1 MWVGGGKR
9 GLRQIETAHTGTSV
23 IKGTASA
30 YNIQNPKMYRQ
41 DEKRC
46 RTGGARFVQAWT
58 GGVAVRSDAGGKCMY
73 EMKTAADVL
82 QMLGTDRERGLT
94 RSEAMERKA
103 KYGANKLKDQEQK
116 SVGQM
121 ILEQL
126 NDPLI
131 LILVVAMAISLMLH
145 ELGDAIIII
154 TVVVLNATVG
164 IIQEGKAGK
173 AVEALKKI
181 SSPQAVVLREGKRM
195 KIDAED
201 LVQGDIVLLEAG
213 NMVPADLRLIDTNGI
228 CVEESTLTGES
239 VPVEKDADHVVKETG
254 DNSCANM
261 AYMSTYVTKG
271 RGRGVVVATGMD
283 TRIGHIADMLHGS
296 KEKLTPLQVKLGE
309 LGKILSFLAVG
320 ICVFLFVV
328 AVLQRR
334 DVGEMLLTSVSLA
347 VAAVPEGLPAIV
359 TIVLA
364 LSVSRMVRAKT
375 IVRKL
380 SSVETLG
387 AVEVVCS
394 DKTGTLTQNK
404 MTVTECYLEG
414 RLVTQDR
421 IAGFFAGAVTD
432 SPAGSTECR
441 HFLLGCLLCNDGI
454 LLEDDKIGDPTELA
468 LLYMARSCGAD
479 IDRLRAAYP
488 RIGEKGFDS
497 RRKMMT
503 TVHRENGEIV
513 SYSKGAA
520 ERILE
525 GCDRMYRQGQLIR
538 MTGAEKEDV
547 AKIQKQLM
555 GEGRRVMALAMDRS
569 GGMEEKNMIFL
580 GLLSMQDPVRTEA
593 VQAVADFE
601 KAGVS
606 TVMITG
612 DHPDTAYSIAREL
625 GIADDPG
632 QCITGRELD
641 RMKDQEFLRRLQELR
656 VFARVTPEH
665 KVKIVEGYRTLGRT
679 VAMTGDG
686 VNDAPSLQAADIGI
700 AMGLNGT
707 DVARGA
713 ADFVLMDDNFAT
725 IHTAIR
731 EGRGI
736 YENIRK
742 SVLFLLSSNLGE
754 IMTMLLTIVAGLPSP
769 LKASFILW
777 INLITDSLPALAL
790 GVDDNEG
797 ESLMR
802 EKPRRKEDSLFAK
815 GGLLCVICYGLV
827 IGGVSLAAF
836 LKVPY
841 DRILAEGLPV
851 SLHNVL
857 EGLRISTVLAKA
869 QTHAFTV
876 LGISQLFHAIG
887 MRDVNRSVF
896 KMNHRNN
903 PYMLG
908 AVAAGIAL
916 QAAVTEIEPLI
927 RLFGTVRL
935 SMAEWIQLIALSVTP
950 LIVHELLVAVSRGR
964 RHEEEESMPVTMRL
978 RSGETGR

>member
-1 MWVGGGKR
+1 
-9 GLRQIETAHTGTSV
+9 
-23 IKGTASA
+23 
-30 YNIQNPKMYRQ
+30 
-41 DEKRC
+41 
-46 RTGGARFVQAWT
+46 
-58 GGVAVRSDAGGKCMY
+58 MY
-73 EMKTAADVL
+73 EMKTAADTL
-82 QMLGTDRERGLT
+82 RMLETDKDKGLT
-94 RSEAMERKA
+94 RREAMERRA
-103 KYGANKLKDQEQK
+103 KYGANRLESQEQK
-116 SVGQM
+116 SLGQM
-121 ILEQL
+121 IAEQL

-145 ELGDAIIII
+145 ELGDAVIIV
-154 TVVVLNATVG
+154 TVVVLNAAVG

-173 AVEALKKI
+173 AVEAIKKI
-181 SSPQAVVLREGKRM
+181 SSPQAVVLREGERT
-195 KIDAED
+195 KIAAEE

-213 NMVPADLRLIDTNGI
+213 NMVPADLRLIETNGV

-239 VPVEKDADHVVKETG
+239 VPVEKEAEHVVEASG
-254 DNSCANM
+254 DNSCMNM

-271 RGRGVVVATGMD
+271 RGMGVVTATGMD
-283 TRIGHIADMLHGS
+283 TRIGHIAGMLHEG

-309 LGKILSFLAVG
+309 LGKLLSALAVG
-320 ICVFLFVV
+320 ICIFLFVV
-328 AVLQRR
+328 AVLQKRN
-334 DVGEMLLTSVSLA
+334 VGEMLLTSVSLA

-414 RLVTQDR
+414 KLSGREQLCTL
-421 IAGFFAGAVTD
+421 FAGAGQKMAPD
-432 SPAGSTECR
+432 SAES
-441 HFLLGCLLCNDGI
+441 HFLTGSVLCNDGM
-454 LLEDDKIGDPTELA
+454 LKGEEKLGDPTELA
-468 LLYMARSCGAD
+468 LLYMARDCGVNLEA
-479 IDRLRAAYP
+479 LRARYP
-488 RIGEKGFDS
+488 RTAERGFDS
-497 RRKMMT
+497 ARKMMT
-503 TVHRENGEIV
+503 TVHRQGPETV
-513 SYSKGAA
+513 AYSKGAA

-525 GCDRMYRQGQLIR
+525 GCSRIYRQGRLCELTQTDRAAITR
-538 MTGAEKEDV
+538 VQGS
-547 AKIQKQLM
+547 LM
-555 GEGRRVMALAMDRS
+555 AEGRRVMGLAMDPQ
-569 GGMEEKNMIFL
+569 GGMAEKDMVFL
-580 GLLSMQDPVRTEA
+580 GLVSMQDPVRQEA
-593 VQAVADFE
+593 VQAVADFAR
-601 KAGVS
+601 AGVA

-612 DHPDTAYSIAREL
+612 DHPDTAFSIAKEL
-625 GIADDPG
+625 GIASRPE

-641 RMKDQEFLRRLQELR
+641 HLKEHSFLQRLKELR

-665 KVKIVEGYRTLGRT
+665 KVRIVEGYRTLGRT

-700 AMGLNGT
+700 AMGMNGT

-754 IMTMLLTIVAGLPSP
+754 IMTMLVTIVAGLPSP

-790 GVDDNEG
+790 GVDDNDSEG
-797 ESLMR
+797 LMR
-802 EKPRRKEDSLFAK
+802 EKPRRKGDSLFAR

-841 DRILAEGLPV
+841 DRIVAEGLPV
-851 SLHNVL
+851 SLHNVI
-857 EGLRISTVLAKA
+857 EGLRISAVLAKA

-903 PYMLG
+903 PYMIG
-908 AVAAGIAL
+908 AFLIGIAL
-916 QAAVTEIEPLI
+916 QAAVTEIGPLI

-935 SMAEWIQLIALSVTP
+935 SLMEWGQLIALSATP
-950 LIVHELLVAVSRGR
+950 LIVHELLVAIGYGNRYR
-964 RHEEEESMPVTMRL
+964 EEEGARSAEESSFTAETAAL
-978 RSGETGR
+978 RGGETGR

>member
-1 MWVGGGKR
+1 
-9 GLRQIETAHTGTSV
+9 
-23 IKGTASA
+23 
-30 YNIQNPKMYRQ
+30 
-41 DEKRC
+41 
-46 RTGGARFVQAWT
+46 
-58 GGVAVRSDAGGKCMY
+58 MY
-73 EMKTAADVL
+73 EMKTAADTL
-82 QMLGTDRERGLT
+82 RMLETDKDKGLT
-94 RSEAMERKA
+94 RREAMERRA
-103 KYGANKLKDQEQK
+103 KYGANRLESQEQK
-116 SVGQM
+116 SLGQM
-121 ILEQL
+121 IAEQL

-145 ELGDAIIII
+145 ELGDAVIIV
-154 TVVVLNATVG
+154 TVVVLNAAVG

-181 SSPQAVVLREGKRM
+181 SSPQAVVLREGERT
-195 KIDAED
+195 KIAAEE

-213 NMVPADLRLIDTNGI
+213 NMVPADLRLIETNGV

-239 VPVEKDADHVVKETG
+239 VPVEKEAEHVVETSG
-254 DNSCANM
+254 DNSCMNM

-271 RGRGVVVATGMD
+271 RGMGVVTATGMD
-283 TRIGHIADMLHGS
+283 TRIGHIAGMLHEG

-309 LGKILSFLAVG
+309 LGKLLSALAVG
-320 ICVFLFVV
+320 ICIFLFVV
-328 AVLQRR
+328 AVLQKR

-414 RLVTQDR
+414 KLSGREQLCTL
-421 IAGFFAGAVTD
+421 FAGAGQKQAPD
-432 SPAGSTECR
+432 SAES
-441 HFLLGCLLCNDGI
+441 HFLLGSVLCNDGM
-454 LLEDDKIGDPTELA
+454 LKGEEKLGDPTELA
-468 LLYMARSCGAD
+468 LLYMARDCGVNLEA
-479 IDRLRAAYP
+479 LRARYP
-488 RIGEKGFDS
+488 RTAERGFDS
-497 RRKMMT
+497 ARKMMT
-503 TVHRENGEIV
+503 TVHRQGQETV
-513 SYSKGAA
+513 AYSKGAA

-525 GCDRMYRQGQLIR
+525 GCSRIYRQGRLCELTQADRAAITR
-538 MTGAEKEDV
+538 VQGS
-547 AKIQKQLM
+547 LM
-555 GEGRRVMALAMDRS
+555 AEGRRVMGLAMDPQ
-569 GGMEEKNMIFL
+569 GGMAEKDMVFL
-580 GLLSMQDPVRTEA
+580 GLVSMQDPVRQEA
-593 VQAVADFE
+593 VQAVADFAR
-601 KAGVS
+601 AGVA

-612 DHPDTAYSIAREL
+612 DHPDTAFSIAKEL
-625 GIADDPG
+625 GIASRPE

-641 RMKDQEFLRRLQELR
+641 HLKEHSFLQRLKELR

-665 KVKIVEGYRTLGRT
+665 KVRIVEGYRTLGRT

-700 AMGLNGT
+700 AMGMNGT

-754 IMTMLLTIVAGLPSP
+754 IMTMLVTIVAGLPSP

-790 GVDDNEG
+790 GVDDNDSEG
-797 ESLMR
+797 LMR
-802 EKPRRKEDSLFAK
+802 EKPRRKGDSLFAR

-841 DRILAEGLPV
+841 DRIVAEGLPV
-851 SLHNVL
+851 SLHNVI
-857 EGLRISTVLAKA
+857 EGLRISAVLAKA

-903 PYMLG
+903 PYMIG
-908 AVAAGIAL
+908 AFLIGIAL
-916 QAAVTEIEPLI
+916 QAAVTEIGPLI

-935 SMAEWIQLIALSVTP
+935 SLMEWGQLIALSATP
-950 LIVHELLVAVSRGR
+950 LIVHELLVAIGYGNRYR
-964 RHEEEESMPVTMRL
+964 EEEGARSAEESSFTAETAAL
-978 RSGETGR
+978 RGGETGR

>member
-1 MWVGGGKR
+1 
-9 GLRQIETAHTGTSV
+9 
-23 IKGTASA
+23 
-30 YNIQNPKMYRQ
+30 
-41 DEKRC
+41 
-46 RTGGARFVQAWT
+46 
-58 GGVAVRSDAGGKCMY
+58 MY
-73 EMKTAADVL
+73 EMKTAADTL
-82 QMLGTDRERGLT
+82 RMLETDKDKGLT
-94 RSEAMERKA
+94 RREAMERRA
-103 KYGANKLKDQEQK
+103 KYGANRLESQEQK
-116 SVGQM
+116 SLGQM
-121 ILEQL
+121 IAEQL

-145 ELGDAIIII
+145 ELGDAVIIV
-154 TVVVLNATVG
+154 TVVVLNAAVG

-181 SSPQAVVLREGKRM
+181 SSPQAVVLREGERA
-195 KIDAED
+195 KIAAEE

-213 NMVPADLRLIDTNGI
+213 NMVPADLRLIETNGV

-239 VPVEKDADHVVKETG
+239 VPVEKEAEHVVETSG
-254 DNSCANM
+254 DNSCMNM

-271 RGRGVVVATGMD
+271 RGMGVVTATGMD
-283 TRIGHIADMLHGS
+283 TRIGHIAGMLHEG

-309 LGKILSFLAVG
+309 LGKLLSALAVG
-320 ICVFLFVV
+320 ICIFLFVV
-328 AVLQRR
+328 AVLQKR

-414 RLVTQDR
+414 KLSGREQLCTL
-421 IAGFFAGAVTD
+421 FAGAGQKQAPD
-432 SPAGSTECR
+432 SAES
-441 HFLLGCLLCNDGI
+441 HFLLGSVLCNDGM
-454 LLEDDKIGDPTELA
+454 LKGEEKLGDPTELA
-468 LLYMARSCGAD
+468 LLYMARDCGVNLEA
-479 IDRLRAAYP
+479 LRARYP
-488 RIGEKGFDS
+488 RTAERGFDS
-497 RRKMMT
+497 ARKMMT
-503 TVHRENGEIV
+503 TVHRQGPETV
-513 SYSKGAA
+513 AYSKGAA

-525 GCDRMYRQGQLIR
+525 GCSRIYRQGRLCELTQTDSAAITR
-538 MTGAEKEDV
+538 VQGS
-547 AKIQKQLM
+547 LM
-555 GEGRRVMALAMDRS
+555 AEGRRVMGLAMDPQ
-569 GGMEEKNMIFL
+569 GGMAEKDMVFL
-580 GLLSMQDPVRTEA
+580 GLVSMQDPVRQEA
-593 VQAVADFE
+593 VQAVADFAR
-601 KAGVS
+601 AGVA

-612 DHPDTAYSIAREL
+612 DHPDTAFSIAKEL
-625 GIADDPG
+625 GIASRPE

-641 RMKDQEFLRRLQELR
+641 HLKEHSFLQRLKELR

-665 KVKIVEGYRTLGRT
+665 KVRIVEGYRTLGKT

-700 AMGLNGT
+700 AMGMNGT

-754 IMTMLLTIVAGLPSP
+754 IMTMLVTIVAGLPSP

-790 GVDDNEG
+790 GVDDNDSEG
-797 ESLMR
+797 LMR
-802 EKPRRKEDSLFAK
+802 EKPRRKGDSLFAR

-841 DRILAEGLPV
+841 DRIVAEGLPV
-851 SLHNVL
+851 SLHNVI
-857 EGLRISTVLAKA
+857 EGLRISAVLAKA

-903 PYMLG
+903 PYMIG
-908 AVAAGIAL
+908 AFLIGIAL
-916 QAAVTEIEPLI
+916 QAAVTEIGPLI

-935 SMAEWIQLIALSVTP
+935 SLMEWGQLIALSATP
-950 LIVHELLVAVSRGR
+950 LIVHELLVAIGYGNRYR
-964 RHEEEESMPVTMRL
+964 EEGARSAEESSFTAETAAL
-978 RSGETGR
+978 RGGETGR

>member
-1 MWVGGGKR
+1 
-9 GLRQIETAHTGTSV
+9 
-23 IKGTASA
+23 
-30 YNIQNPKMYRQ
+30 
-41 DEKRC
+41 
-46 RTGGARFVQAWT
+46 
-58 GGVAVRSDAGGKCMY
+58 MY
-73 EMKTAADVL
+73 EMKTAAETLRLLETDKDKG
-82 QMLGTDRERGLT
+82 LGRR
-94 RSEAMERKA
+94 EAMERKT
-103 KYGANKLKDQEQK
+103 KYGANKLKDQEKK

-145 ELGDAIIII
+145 ELGDAIIIV

-164 IIQEGKAGK
+164 IIQEGKADK

-181 SSPQAVVLREGKRM
+181 SSPQAVVLREGKRI
-195 KIDAED
+195 KIPAED
-201 LVQGDIVLLEAG
+201 LVQGDIVFLEAG
-213 NMVPADLRLIDTNGI
+213 NMIPADLRLIESQGI
-228 CVEESTLTGES
+228 CIEESALTGES
-239 VPVEKDADHVVKETG
+239 IAVEKDADHVVEVPG
-254 DNSCANM
+254 DNSHDNM
-261 AYMSTYVTKG
+261 AYMSTYMTKG
-271 RGRGVVVATGMD
+271 RGKGVVVATGME
-283 TRIGHIADMLHGS
+283 TRIGHIADMLHEG

-309 LGKILSFLAVG
+309 LGKVLSFLAVG

-328 AVLQRR
+328 AVLQKR

-414 RLVTQDR
+414 RLVTRDKFREFFEQM
-421 IAGFFAGAVTD
+421 IAETVSGQTAAGQTVDA
-432 SPAGSTECR
+432 ERR
-441 HFLLGCLLCNDGI
+441 HFMLGCILCNDGM
-454 LLEDDKIGDPTELA
+454 LTEDDKIGDPTELA
-468 LLYMARSCGAD
+468 LLYMAKECD
-479 IDRLRAAYP
+479 VDVEKLRTAYP

-497 RRKMMT
+497 ERKMMT
-503 TVHRENGEIV
+503 TVNRENDTLIA
-513 SYSKGAA
+513 YSKGAA

-525 GCDRMYRQGQLIR
+525 GCSRMYRQGKLCELTQSDIDAVTR
-538 MTGAEKEDV
+538 V
-547 AKIQKQLM
+547 QKQLM
-555 GEGRRVMALAMDRS
+555 GEGRRVLALAMEMS
-569 GGMEEKNMIFL
+569 GSLQEKNMIFL
-580 GLLSMQDPVRTEA
+580 GLLSMQDPVRPEA

-612 DHPDTAYSIAREL
+612 DHPDTAYCIAREL
-625 GIADDPG
+625 GIADRPQ

-641 RMKDQEFLRRLQELR
+641 HMKDHGFLQRLQEIK

-665 KVKIVEGYRTLGRT
+665 KVRIVEGYRTLGKT

-725 IHTAIR
+725 IHLAIR

-754 IMTMLLTIVAGLPSP
+754 IITMLLTIVAGLPSP

-797 ESLMR
+797 ESLMN
-802 EKPRRKEDSLFAK
+802 EKPRRRDESLFAK

-841 DRILAEGLPV
+841 DRIIAEGLPV
-851 SLHNVL
+851 SLHNVV

-903 PYMLG
+903 PYMIG
-908 AVAAGIAL
+908 ALVVGIAL
-916 QAAVTEIEPLI
+916 QAAVTEITPLI

-935 SMAEWIQLIALSVTP
+935 GLIEWMQLIALSITP
-950 LIVHELLVAVSRGR
+950 LIVHELLAVVGKGR
-964 RHEEEESMPVTMRL
+964 RQEKPGKQVSEIVTSTPEPLTAAGKDR
-978 RSGETGR
+978 

>member
-1 MWVGGGKR
+1 
-9 GLRQIETAHTGTSV
+9 
-23 IKGTASA
+23 
-30 YNIQNPKMYRQ
+30 
-41 DEKRC
+41 
-46 RTGGARFVQAWT
+46 
-58 GGVAVRSDAGGKCMY
+58 MY
-73 EMKTAADVL
+73 EMKTAADTL
-82 QMLGTDRERGLT
+82 RMLETDKDKGLT
-94 RSEAMERKA
+94 RREAMERRA
-103 KYGANKLKDQEQK
+103 KYGANRLESQEQK
-116 SVGQM
+116 SLGQM
-121 ILEQL
+121 IAEQL

-145 ELGDAIIII
+145 ELGDAVIIV
-154 TVVVLNATVG
+154 TVVVLNAAVG

-181 SSPQAVVLREGKRM
+181 SSPQAVVLREGERA
-195 KIDAED
+195 KIAAEE

-213 NMVPADLRLIDTNGI
+213 NMVPADLRLIETNGV

-239 VPVEKDADHVVKETG
+239 VPVEKEAEHVVEASG
-254 DNSCANM
+254 DNSCMNM

-271 RGRGVVVATGMD
+271 RGMGVVTATGMD
-283 TRIGHIADMLHGS
+283 TRIGHIAGMLHEG

-309 LGKILSFLAVG
+309 LGKLLSALAVG
-320 ICVFLFVV
+320 ICIFLFVV
-328 AVLQRR
+328 AVLQKR

-414 RLVTQDR
+414 KLSGREQLCTL
-421 IAGFFAGAVTD
+421 FAGAGQKLAPD
-432 SPAGSTECR
+432 SAES
-441 HFLLGCLLCNDGI
+441 HFLTGSVLCNDGM
-454 LLEDDKIGDPTELA
+454 LKGEEKLGDPTELA
-468 LLYMARSCGAD
+468 LLYMARDCGVNLEA
-479 IDRLRAAYP
+479 LRARYP
-488 RIGEKGFDS
+488 RTAERGFDS
-497 RRKMMT
+497 ARKMMT
-503 TVHRENGEIV
+503 TVHRQGPETV
-513 SYSKGAA
+513 AYSKGAA

-525 GCDRMYRQGQLIR
+525 GCSRIYRQGRLCELTQTDRAAITR
-538 MTGAEKEDV
+538 VQGS
-547 AKIQKQLM
+547 LM
-555 GEGRRVMALAMDRS
+555 AEGRRVMGLAMDPQ
-569 GGMEEKNMIFL
+569 GGMAEKDMVFL
-580 GLLSMQDPVRTEA
+580 GLVSMQDPVRQEA
-593 VQAVADFE
+593 VQAVADFAR
-601 KAGVS
+601 AGVA

-612 DHPDTAYSIAREL
+612 DHPDTAFSIAKEL
-625 GIADDPG
+625 GIASRPE

-641 RMKDQEFLRRLQELR
+641 HLKEHSFLQRLKELR

-665 KVKIVEGYRTLGRT
+665 KVRIVEGYRTLGRT

-700 AMGLNGT
+700 AMGMNGT

-754 IMTMLLTIVAGLPSP
+754 IMTMLVTIVAGLPSP

-790 GVDDNEG
+790 GVDDNDSEG
-797 ESLMR
+797 LMR
-802 EKPRRKEDSLFAK
+802 EKPRRKGDSLFAR

-841 DRILAEGLPV
+841 DRIVAEGLPV
-851 SLHNVL
+851 SLHNVI
-857 EGLRISTVLAKA
+857 EGLRISAVLAKA

-903 PYMLG
+903 PYMIG
-908 AVAAGIAL
+908 AFLIGIAL
-916 QAAVTEIEPLI
+916 QAAVTEIGPLI

-935 SMAEWIQLIALSVTP
+935 SLMEWGQLIALSATP
-950 LIVHELLVAVSRGR
+950 LIVHELLVAIGYGNRYR
-964 RHEEEESMPVTMRL
+964 EEEGARSAEESSFTAETAAL
-978 RSGETGR
+978 RGGETGR

>member
-1 MWVGGGKR
+1 
-9 GLRQIETAHTGTSV
+9 
-23 IKGTASA
+23 
-30 YNIQNPKMYRQ
+30 
-41 DEKRC
+41 
-46 RTGGARFVQAWT
+46 
-58 GGVAVRSDAGGKCMY
+58 MY
-73 EMKTAADVL
+73 ELKTAAEALRV
-82 QMLGTDRERGLT
+82 LGTDREKGLG
-94 RSEAMERKA
+94 RAEVMERQA
-103 KYGANKLKDQEQK
+103 KYGANRLKDQEKK

-131 LILVVAMAISLMLH
+131 LILVAAMAISMMLR
-145 ELGDAIIII
+145 EFGDAVIIV

-173 AVEALKKI
+173 AMEALKKI
-181 SSPQAVVLREGKRM
+181 SSPQAHVLRDGARVR
-195 KIDAED
+195 IPAEE
-201 LVQGDIVLLEAG
+201 LVQGDIVFLEAG
-213 NMVPADLRLIDTNGI
+213 NMVPADVRLIETIGV

-239 VPVEKDADHVVKETG
+239 VPVEKDAGLVADSTG

-271 RGRGVVVATGMD
+271 RGMGVVTAIGMD
-283 TRIGHIADMLHGS
+283 TRIGHIADMLHGGG
-296 KEKLTPLQVKLGE
+296 EKLTPLQIRLGE
-309 LGKILSFLAVG
+309 LGKVLSLLAVG
-320 ICVFLFVV
+320 ICVFLFVT

-334 DVGEMLLTSVSLA
+334 DVGDMLLTSVSLA

-364 LSVSRMVRAKT
+364 LSVSRMVKAKT

-394 DKTGTLTQNK
+394 DKTGTLTQNR
-404 MTVTECYLEG
+404 MTVTECYVSGKLYRRE
-414 RLVTQDR
+414 QFSE
-421 IAGFFAGAVTD
+421 IFASASKQG
-432 SPAGSTECR
+432 ER
-441 HFLLGCLLCNDGI
+441 FLRGCVLCNDGVADGG
-454 LLEDDKIGDPTELA
+454 ERNGDPTELA
-468 LLYMARSCGAD
+468 LLDLAGACGAD
-479 IDRLRAAYP
+479 VGNIRAAYP
-488 RIGEKGFDS
+488 RVAEKGFDS
-497 RRKMMT
+497 ERKMMT
-503 TVHRENGEIV
+503 TAHRENGGIV
-513 SYSKGAA
+513 SYTKGAA

-525 GCDRMYRQGQLIR
+525 NCDRIYRNGQVCV
-538 MTGAEKEDV
+538 MSQSDKNAASET
-547 AKIQKQLM
+547 QKRLM
-555 GEGRRVMALAMDRS
+555 GEGRRVLALAMGED
-569 GGMEEKNMIFL
+569 GGMREKDMIFL
-580 GLLSMQDPVRTEA
+580 GLISMQDPVRLEA
-593 VQAVADFE
+593 VQAVADFR

-612 DHPDTAYSIAREL
+612 DHPDTAYSIAEEL
-625 GIADDPG
+625 GIAHSPS
-632 QCITGRELD
+632 QCVTGKELD
-641 RMKDQEFLRRLQELR
+641 HMKDHHFLQKLEELK

-665 KVKIVEGYRTLGRT
+665 KVRIVEGYRTLGRT

-725 IHTAIR
+725 IRTAIR

-754 IMTMLLTIVAGLPSP
+754 IITMLVTIVAGLPSP
-769 LKASFILW
+769 LKAGFILW

-790 GVDDNEG
+790 GVDDNDG
-797 ESLMR
+797 ESLMS
-802 EKPRRKEDSLFAK
+802 EPPRRKEESLFAK
-815 GGLLCVICYGLV
+815 GGLGCVICYGLV

-841 DRILAEGLPV
+841 DRIMAEHLPV

-857 EGLRISTVLAKA
+857 EGLRISSVLAKA

-876 LGISQLFHAIG
+876 LGISQLFHAVG

-896 KMNHRNN
+896 RMNHRNN
-903 PYMLG
+903 PYMIG
-908 AVAAGIAL
+908 AFLIGLAL
-916 QAAVTEIEPLI
+916 QAAVTEIAPLI
-927 RLFGTVRL
+927 DLFGTVRL
-935 SMAEWIQLIALSVTP
+935 TLMEWVQLIALSAMP
-950 LIVHELLVAVSRGR
+950 LIVHELLVAVGTK
-964 RHEEEESMPVTMRL
+964 RHASEEKASEQAGGAAGEDARAALQRL
-978 RSGETGR
+978 Q

>member
-1 MWVGGGKR
+1 
-9 GLRQIETAHTGTSV
+9 
-23 IKGTASA
+23 
-30 YNIQNPKMYRQ
+30 
-41 DEKRC
+41 
-46 RTGGARFVQAWT
+46 
-58 GGVAVRSDAGGKCMY
+58 MY
-73 EMKTAADVL
+73 EMKTAAEVL
-82 QMLGTDRERGLT
+82 RLLETDKDNGLGRR
-94 RSEAMERKA
+94 EAMERKT
-103 KYGANKLKDQEQK
+103 KYGANKLKDQEKK

-145 ELGDAIIII
+145 EIGDAIIIV

-181 SSPQAVVLREGKRM
+181 SSPQAVVLREGKRAR
-195 KIDAED
+195 IPAED

-213 NMVPADLRLIDTNGI
+213 NMIPADLRLLDTQGVCI
-228 CVEESTLTGES
+228 EESTLTGES
-239 VPVEKDADHVVKETG
+239 VAVEKDADYTVEVQG
-254 DNSCANM
+254 DNSHPNM
-261 AYMSTYVTKG
+261 AYMSTYMTKG
-271 RGRGVVVATGMD
+271 RGKGVVVATGMD
-283 TRIGHIADMLHGS
+283 TKVGHIADMLHS
-296 KEKLTPLQVKLGE
+296 NKEKLTPLQVKLGE
-309 LGKILSFLAVG
+309 LGKVLSFLAVG
-320 ICVFLFVV
+320 ICVFLFIV
-328 AVLQRR
+328 AVLQKR

-404 MTVTECYLEG
+404 MTVTECYVEG
-414 RLVTQDR
+414 RLVTR
-421 IAGFFAGAVTD
+421 EHLTGFFAPVTGGGKLQD
-432 SPAGSTECR
+432 GQTAQRDAEYRTAAYVERR
-441 HFLLGCLLCNDGI
+441 HFMLGCLLCNDG
-454 LLEDDKIGDPTELA
+454 LLIGDDKIGDPTELA
-468 LLYMARSCGAD
+468 LLYMAQGCGAD
-479 IDRLRAAYP
+479 IEGLREKYP
-488 RIGEKGFDS
+488 RIAEKGFDS
-497 RRKMMT
+497 ERKMMT
-503 TVHRENGEIV
+503 TVHREGGEII

-520 ERILE
+520 ERILD
-525 GCDRMYRQGQLIR
+525 GCDRMYRQGQPSRMDQADKEAVIR
-538 MTGAEKEDV
+538 V
-547 AKIQKQLM
+547 QKQLM
-555 GEGRRVMALAMDRS
+555 GEGRRVMAIAMETS
-569 GGMEEKNMIFL
+569 GSMREQEMIFL
-580 GLLSMQDPVRTEA
+580 GLLSMQDPVRPEA
-593 VQAVADFE
+593 VRAVADFE
-601 KAGVS
+601 QAGVS

-612 DHPDTAYSIAREL
+612 DHPDTAYSIAKEL
-625 GIADDPG
+625 GIADSPQ

-641 RMKDQEFLRRLQELR
+641 HLQDNSFLQRLQQIR

-665 KVKIVEGYRTLGRT
+665 KVRIVEGYRTLGQT

-754 IMTMLLTIVAGLPSP
+754 IITMLLTIVAGLPSP

-802 EKPRRKEDSLFAK
+802 EKPRRRGESLFAK

-841 DRILAEGLPV
+841 DRIVAEGLPV
-851 SLHNVL
+851 SLHNVV
-857 EGLRISTVLAKA
+857 EGLRISAVLAEA

-903 PYMLG
+903 PYMIG
-908 AVAAGIAL
+908 AVVIGITL
-916 QAAVTEIEPLI
+916 QAAVTEITPLI
-927 RLFGTVRL
+927 HLFGTVRL
-935 SMAEWIQLIALSVTP
+935 SLMEWTQLIALSTTP
-950 LIVHELLVAVSRGR
+950 LIVHELLVMVSRVR
-964 RHEEEESMPVTMRL
+964 KHETA
-978 RSGETGR
+978 ETARILPNEAECKV

>member
-1 MWVGGGKR
+1 
-9 GLRQIETAHTGTSV
+9 
-23 IKGTASA
+23 
-30 YNIQNPKMYRQ
+30 
-41 DEKRC
+41 
-46 RTGGARFVQAWT
+46 
-58 GGVAVRSDAGGKCMY
+58 MY
-73 EMKTAADVL
+73 ELKTTAEVLRVLEADK
-82 QMLGTDRERGLT
+82 DKGLA
-94 RSEAMERKA
+94 RREAMERKA
-103 KYGANKLKDQEQK
+103 KYGANRLKDQEKK

-145 ELGDAIIII
+145 ELGDAVIII

-181 SSPQAVVLREGKRM
+181 SAPQAVVLRESHRI
-195 KIDAED
+195 KIPAED

-213 NMVPADLRLIDTNGI
+213 NMIPADLRLIETQGVCID
-228 CVEESTLTGES
+228 ESTLTGES
-239 VPVEKDADHVVKETG
+239 VAVEKNADYVAEVAG
-254 DNSCANM
+254 DNSCMNM
-261 AYMSTYVTKG
+261 AYMSTYMTKG
-271 RGRGVVVATGMD
+271 RGKGVVVATGMD
-283 TRIGHIADMLHGS
+283 TRVGHIADMLRGG
-296 KEKLTPLQVKLGE
+296 KEKLTPLQEKLGE
-309 LGKILSFLAVG
+309 LGKVLSALAVG
-320 ICVFLFVV
+320 ICVFLFIV
-328 AVLQRR
+328 AVLQKR

-404 MTVTECYLEG
+404 MTVTECYLDGKLIKRKQFGE
-414 RLVTQDR
+414 
-421 IAGFFAGAVTD
+421 FFASVISRFMSA
-432 SPAGSTECR
+432 AGHGQTVQEQAA
-441 HFLLGCLLCNDGI
+441 HFMLGCTLCNDGV
-454 LLEDDKIGDPTELA
+454 LTDEDRSGDPTELA
-468 LLYMARSCGAD
+468 LLYMAKECGAD
-479 IDRLRAAYP
+479 IERLRATYP
-488 RIGEKGFDS
+488 RVAEKGFDS
-497 RRKMMT
+497 ERKMMT
-503 TVHRENGEIV
+503 TVHRVDGSLI
-513 SYSKGAA
+513 SYTKGAA
-520 ERILE
+520 ERILDN
-525 GCDRMYRQGQLIR
+525 CNRIYRQG
-538 MTGAEKEDV
+538 
-547 AKIQKQLM
+547 KICAMPRSDKDAMARVQKQLM
-555 GEGRRVMALAMDRS
+555 GDGRRVLALAMDTD
-569 GGMEEKNMIFL
+569 GGIQERDLIFI
-580 GLLSMQDPVRTEA
+580 GLFSMHDPVRPEA
-593 VQAVADFE
+593 VQAVSDFE
-601 KAGVS
+601 QAGVS

-612 DHPDTAYSIAREL
+612 DHPDTAYCIAREL
-625 GIADDPG
+625 GIANSPQ

-641 RMKDQEFLRRLQELR
+641 HIKDHGFLQKLNDLR

-665 KVKIVEGYRTLGRT
+665 KVRIVEGYRTLGKT

-725 IHTAIR
+725 IHLAIK

-754 IMTMLLTIVAGLPSP
+754 IITMLLTIVAGLPSP

-841 DRILAEGLPV
+841 DRIVAENLPI
-851 SLHNVL
+851 SLHNIV
-857 EGLRISTVLAKA
+857 EGLRISSVLAKA

-896 KMNHRNN
+896 RMNHRNN
-903 PYMLG
+903 PYMIG
-908 AVAAGIAL
+908 AFVIGVAL
-916 QAAVTEIEPLI
+916 QAAVTEITPLI
-927 RLFGTVRL
+927 NLFGTVRL
-935 SMAEWIQLIALSVTP
+935 SLAEWVQLMALSVTP
-950 LIVHELLVAVSRGR
+950 LIVHELLVLVGVRKQDYSKAHSDTVLQQSLQCQ
-964 RHEEEESMPVTMRL
+964 HNEKQTAQP
-978 RSGETGR
+978 

>member
-1 MWVGGGKR
+1 
-9 GLRQIETAHTGTSV
+9 
-23 IKGTASA
+23 
-30 YNIQNPKMYRQ
+30 
-41 DEKRC
+41 
-46 RTGGARFVQAWT
+46 
-58 GGVAVRSDAGGKCMY
+58 MY
-73 EMKTAADVL
+73 EMKTAADTL
-82 QMLGTDRERGLT
+82 RMLETDKDKGLT
-94 RSEAMERKA
+94 RREAMERRA
-103 KYGANKLKDQEQK
+103 KYGANRLESQEQK
-116 SVGQM
+116 SLGQM
-121 ILEQL
+121 IAEQL

-145 ELGDAIIII
+145 ELGDAVIIV
-154 TVVVLNATVG
+154 TVVVLNAAVG

-181 SSPQAVVLREGKRM
+181 SSPQAVVLREGERA
-195 KIDAED
+195 KIAAEE

-213 NMVPADLRLIDTNGI
+213 NMVPADLRLIETNGV

-239 VPVEKDADHVVKETG
+239 VPVEKEAEHVVEASG
-254 DNSCANM
+254 DNSCMNM

-271 RGRGVVVATGMD
+271 RGMGVVTATGMD
-283 TRIGHIADMLHGS
+283 TRIGHIAGMLHEG

-309 LGKILSFLAVG
+309 LGKLLSALAVG
-320 ICVFLFVV
+320 ICIFLFVV
-328 AVLQRR
+328 AVLQKR

-414 RLVTQDR
+414 KLSGREQLCTL
-421 IAGFFAGAVTD
+421 FAGAGQKMAPD
-432 SPAGSTECR
+432 SAES
-441 HFLLGCLLCNDGI
+441 HFLTGSVLCNDGM
-454 LLEDDKIGDPTELA
+454 LKGEEKLGDPTELA
-468 LLYMARSCGAD
+468 LLYMARDCGVNLEA
-479 IDRLRAAYP
+479 LRARYP
-488 RIGEKGFDS
+488 RTAERGFDS
-497 RRKMMT
+497 ARKMMT
-503 TVHRENGEIV
+503 TVHRQGPETV
-513 SYSKGAA
+513 AYSKGAA

-525 GCDRMYRQGQLIR
+525 GCSRIYRQGRLCELTQTDRAAITR
-538 MTGAEKEDV
+538 VQGS
-547 AKIQKQLM
+547 LM
-555 GEGRRVMALAMDRS
+555 AEGRRVMGLAMDPQ
-569 GGMEEKNMIFL
+569 GGMAEKDMVFL
-580 GLLSMQDPVRTEA
+580 GLVSMQDPVRQEA
-593 VQAVADFE
+593 VQAVADFAR
-601 KAGVS
+601 AGVA

-612 DHPDTAYSIAREL
+612 DHPDTAFSIAKEL
-625 GIADDPG
+625 GIASRPE

-641 RMKDQEFLRRLQELR
+641 HLKEHSFLQRLKELR

-665 KVKIVEGYRTLGRT
+665 KVRIVEGYRTLGRT

-700 AMGLNGT
+700 AMGMNGT

-754 IMTMLLTIVAGLPSP
+754 IMTMLVTIVAGLPSP

-790 GVDDNEG
+790 GVDDNDSEG
-797 ESLMR
+797 LMR
-802 EKPRRKEDSLFAK
+802 EKPRRKGDSLFAR

-841 DRILAEGLPV
+841 DRIVAEGLPV
-851 SLHNVL
+851 SLHNVI
-857 EGLRISTVLAKA
+857 EGLRISAVLAKA

-903 PYMLG
+903 PYMIG
-908 AVAAGIAL
+908 AFLIGIAL
-916 QAAVTEIEPLI
+916 QAAVTEIGPLI

-935 SMAEWIQLIALSVTP
+935 SLMEWGQLIALSATP
-950 LIVHELLVAVSRGR
+950 LIVHELLVAIGYGNRYR
-964 RHEEEESMPVTMRL
+964 EEGARSAEESSFTAETAAL
-978 RSGETGR
+978 RGGETGR

>member
-1 MWVGGGKR
+1 
-9 GLRQIETAHTGTSV
+9 
-23 IKGTASA
+23 
-30 YNIQNPKMYRQ
+30 
-41 DEKRC
+41 
-46 RTGGARFVQAWT
+46 
-58 GGVAVRSDAGGKCMY
+58 MY
-73 EMKTAADVL
+73 EMKTAADTL
-82 QMLGTDRERGLT
+82 RMLETDKDKGLT
-94 RSEAMERKA
+94 RREAMERRA
-103 KYGANKLKDQEQK
+103 KYGANRLESQEQK
-116 SVGQM
+116 SLGQM
-121 ILEQL
+121 IAEQL

-145 ELGDAIIII
+145 ELGDAVIIV
-154 TVVVLNATVG
+154 TVVVLNAAVG

-181 SSPQAVVLREGKRM
+181 SSPQAVVLREGERA
-195 KIDAED
+195 KIAAEE

-213 NMVPADLRLIDTNGI
+213 NMVPADLRLIETNGV

-239 VPVEKDADHVVKETG
+239 VPVEKEAEHVVETSG
-254 DNSCANM
+254 DNSCMNM

-271 RGRGVVVATGMD
+271 RGMGVVTATGMD
-283 TRIGHIADMLHGS
+283 TRIGHIAGMLHEG

-309 LGKILSFLAVG
+309 LGKLLSALAVG
-320 ICVFLFVV
+320 ICIFLFVV
-328 AVLQRR
+328 AVLQKR
-334 DVGEMLLTSVSLA
+334 DGGEMLLTSVSLA

-414 RLVTQDR
+414 KLSGREQLCTL
-421 IAGFFAGAVTD
+421 FAGAGQKLAPD
-432 SPAGSTECR
+432 SAES
-441 HFLLGCLLCNDGI
+441 HFLTGSVLCNDGM
-454 LLEDDKIGDPTELA
+454 LKGEEKLGDPTELA
-468 LLYMARSCGAD
+468 LLYMARDCGVNLEA
-479 IDRLRAAYP
+479 LRARYP
-488 RIGEKGFDS
+488 RTAERGFDS
-497 RRKMMT
+497 ARKMMT
-503 TVHRENGEIV
+503 TVHRQGPETV
-513 SYSKGAA
+513 AYSKGAA

-525 GCDRMYRQGQLIR
+525 GCSRIYRQGRLCELTQTDRAAITR
-538 MTGAEKEDV
+538 VQGS
-547 AKIQKQLM
+547 LM
-555 GEGRRVMALAMDRS
+555 AEGRRVMGLAMDPQ
-569 GGMEEKNMIFL
+569 GGMAEKDMVFL
-580 GLLSMQDPVRTEA
+580 GLVSMQDPVRQEA
-593 VQAVADFE
+593 VQAVADFAR
-601 KAGVS
+601 AGVA

-612 DHPDTAYSIAREL
+612 DHPDTAFSIAKEL
-625 GIADDPG
+625 GIASRPE

-641 RMKDQEFLRRLQELR
+641 HLKEHSFLQRLKELR

-665 KVKIVEGYRTLGRT
+665 KVRIVEGYRTLGRT

-700 AMGLNGT
+700 AMGMNGT

-754 IMTMLLTIVAGLPSP
+754 IMTMLVTIVAGLPSP

-790 GVDDNEG
+790 GVDDNDSEG
-797 ESLMR
+797 LMR
-802 EKPRRKEDSLFAK
+802 EKPRRKGDSLFAR

-841 DRILAEGLPV
+841 DRIVAEGLPV
-851 SLHNVL
+851 SLHNVI
-857 EGLRISTVLAKA
+857 EGLRISAVLAKA

-903 PYMLG
+903 PYMIG
-908 AVAAGIAL
+908 AFLIGIAL
-916 QAAVTEIEPLI
+916 QAAVTEIGPLI

-935 SMAEWIQLIALSVTP
+935 SLMEWGQLIALSATP
-950 LIVHELLVAVSRGR
+950 LIVHELLVAIGYGNRYR
-964 RHEEEESMPVTMRL
+964 EEEGARSAEESSFTAETAAL
-978 RSGETGR
+978 RGGETGR

>member
-1 MWVGGGKR
+1 
-9 GLRQIETAHTGTSV
+9 
-23 IKGTASA
+23 
-30 YNIQNPKMYRQ
+30 
-41 DEKRC
+41 
-46 RTGGARFVQAWT
+46 
-58 GGVAVRSDAGGKCMY
+58 MY
-73 EMKTAADVL
+73 EMKTAADTL
-82 QMLGTDRERGLT
+82 RMLETDKDKGLT
-94 RSEAMERKA
+94 RREAMERRA
-103 KYGANKLKDQEQK
+103 KYGANRLESQEQK
-116 SVGQM
+116 SLGQM
-121 ILEQL
+121 IAEQL

-145 ELGDAIIII
+145 ELGDAVIIV
-154 TVVVLNATVG
+154 TVVVLNAAVG

-181 SSPQAVVLREGKRM
+181 SSPQAVVLREGERT
-195 KIDAED
+195 KIAAEE

-213 NMVPADLRLIDTNGI
+213 NMVPADLRLIETNGV

-239 VPVEKDADHVVKETG
+239 VPVEKEAEHVVETSG
-254 DNSCANM
+254 DNSCMNM

-271 RGRGVVVATGMD
+271 RGMGVVTATGMD
-283 TRIGHIADMLHGS
+283 TRIGHIAGMLHEG

-309 LGKILSFLAVG
+309 LGKLLSALAVG
-320 ICVFLFVV
+320 ICIFLFVV
-328 AVLQRR
+328 AVLQKR

-414 RLVTQDR
+414 KLSGREQLCTL
-421 IAGFFAGAVTD
+421 FAGAGQKLAPD
-432 SPAGSTECR
+432 SAES
-441 HFLLGCLLCNDGI
+441 HFLTGSVLCNDGM
-454 LLEDDKIGDPTELA
+454 LKGEEKLGDPTELA
-468 LLYMARSCGAD
+468 LLYMARDCGVNLEA
-479 IDRLRAAYP
+479 LRARYP
-488 RIGEKGFDS
+488 RTAERGFDS
-497 RRKMMT
+497 ARKMMT
-503 TVHRENGEIV
+503 TVHRQGPETV
-513 SYSKGAA
+513 AYSKGAA

-525 GCDRMYRQGQLIR
+525 GCSRIYRQGRLCELTQTDRAAITR
-538 MTGAEKEDV
+538 VQGS
-547 AKIQKQLM
+547 LM
-555 GEGRRVMALAMDRS
+555 AEGRRVMGLAMDPQ
-569 GGMEEKNMIFL
+569 GGMAEKDMVFL
-580 GLLSMQDPVRTEA
+580 GLVSMQDPVRQEA
-593 VQAVADFE
+593 VQAVADFAR
-601 KAGVS
+601 AGVA

-612 DHPDTAYSIAREL
+612 DHPDTAFSIAKEL
-625 GIADDPG
+625 GIASRPE

-641 RMKDQEFLRRLQELR
+641 HLKEHSFLQRLKELR

-665 KVKIVEGYRTLGRT
+665 KVRIVEGYRTLGKT

-700 AMGLNGT
+700 AMGMNGT

-754 IMTMLLTIVAGLPSP
+754 IMTMLVTIVAGLPSP

-790 GVDDNEG
+790 GVDDNDSEG
-797 ESLMR
+797 LMR
-802 EKPRRKEDSLFAK
+802 EKPRRKGDSLFAR

-841 DRILAEGLPV
+841 DRIVAEGLPV
-851 SLHNVL
+851 SLHNVI
-857 EGLRISTVLAKA
+857 EGLRISAVLAKA

-903 PYMLG
+903 PYMIG
-908 AVAAGIAL
+908 AFLIGIAL
-916 QAAVTEIEPLI
+916 QAAVTEIGPLI

-935 SMAEWIQLIALSVTP
+935 SLMEWGQLIALSATP
-950 LIVHELLVAVSRGR
+950 LIVHELLVAIGYGNRYR
-964 RHEEEESMPVTMRL
+964 EEEGARSAEESSFTAETAAL
-978 RSGETGR
+978 RGGETGR